1 MITERKTM
9 RKTTLSSVDGGG
21 KNIGAGVEVV
31 KTTDSVDHWDFLD
44 QIEVPM
50 WADLSICDLTN
61 DESNDSWFDIIH
73 QFHQCS
79 SSQLLSTI
87 FHPNSITIQEPP
99 SPKLPPSVSKSR
111 GKNYKTKAW
120 GQRNNLT
127 TSNKQHPVKTLTMKS
142 SRSTGSSNNTK
153 PNSIKTPKVSSSCE
167 SGLTNNTSRP
177 KLSKPKPSLCSF
189 SSQEQEKEGSAMST
203 VTSNRNEHHEKK
215 GLEVSKSN
223 QSSEFLTSLRN
234 NLRRSCATRPAVRVV
249 RCSEGGLKSS
259 SRKSSVAS
267 SSSSLNQCKDA
278 QNKPRVLNVTKEAPA
293 QNVRNLSKSNKQGS
307 ISNIHASKVQQ
318 HTSIG
323 KVLMP
328 RKVNEQNQK
337 IGKEAEK
344 RFGIKKVASAKIVTC
359 QKGIISSDKG
369 GQSTGNVQKKNG
381 SKKLISLKEKTN
393 TQNRDKDTSRKV
405 YFR

>member
-1 MITERKTM
+1 MITERKNM
-9 RKTTLSSVDGGG
+9 RKTALSSVDGGG
-21 KNIGAGVEVV
+21 KNIGAGVEAV

-44 QIEVPM
+44 QIEAPM

-127 TSNKQHPVKTLTMKS
+127 ISNKQHPVKTLTMKS
-142 SRSTGSSNNTK
+142 SRTTGSSNNTK

-167 SGLTNNTSRP
+167 SGVTNNTSRP

-189 SSQEQEKEGSAMST
+189 SSQEQEKEGSAMSS

-267 SSSSLNQCKDA
+267 SSSSSLNQCKDA

-293 QNVRNLSKSNKQGS
+293 QNVRNLTKSNKQGS
-307 ISNIHASKVQQ
+307 ISNILASKLQVQQ
-318 HTSIG
+318 
-323 KVLMP
+323 
-328 RKVNEQNQK
+328 NQM

-344 RFGIKKVASAKIVTC
+344 RFGIKKVASTKIVTC
-359 QKGIISSDKG
+359 QKGIISRDKG
-369 GQSTGNVQKKNG
+369 AQSTGNVQKNG

>member
-1 MITERKTM
+1 MLFASSFIWI
-9 RKTTLSSVDGGG
+9 LSHSQV
-21 KNIGAGVEVV
+21 N
-31 KTTDSVDHWDFLD
+31 FYR
-44 QIEVPM
+44 
-50 WADLSICDLTN
+50 
-61 DESNDSWFDIIH
+61 
-73 QFHQCS
+73 FHQCS

-127 TSNKQHPVKTLTMKS
+127 ISNKQHPVKTLTMKS
-142 SRSTGSSNNTK
+142 SRTTGSSNNTK

-167 SGLTNNTSRP
+167 SGVTNNTSRP

-189 SSQEQEKEGSAMST
+189 SSQEQEKEGSAMSS

-267 SSSSLNQCKDA
+267 SSSSSLNQCKDA
-278 QNKPRVLNVTKEAPA
+278 QNKPRVSQPPMTKLRVLNVTKEAPA
-293 QNVRNLSKSNKQGS
+293 QNVRNLTKSNKQGS
-307 ISNIHASKVQQ
+307 ISNILASKV
-318 HTSIG
+318 TT
-323 KVLMP
+323 KL
-328 RKVNEQNQK
+328 KTFLLFTL
-337 IGKEAEK
+337 K
-344 RFGIKKVASAKIVTC
+344 RMFKCYLGM
-359 QKGIISSDKG
+359 
-369 GQSTGNVQKKNG
+369 
-381 SKKLISLKEKTN
+381 
-393 TQNRDKDTSRKV
+393 
-405 YFR
+405 

>member
-1 MITERKTM
+1 MITERKNM
-9 RKTTLSSVDGGG
+9 RKTALSSVDGGG
-21 KNIGAGVEVV
+21 KNIGAGVEAV

-44 QIEVPM
+44 QIEAPM

-127 TSNKQHPVKTLTMKS
+127 ISNKQHPVKTLTMKS
-142 SRSTGSSNNTK
+142 SRTTGSSNNTK

-167 SGLTNNTSRP
+167 SGVTNNTSRP

-189 SSQEQEKEGSAMST
+189 SSQEQEKEGSAMSS

-267 SSSSLNQCKDA
+267 SSSSSLNQCKDA

-293 QNVRNLSKSNKQGS
+293 QNVRNLTKSNKQGS
-307 ISNIHASKVQQ
+307 ISNILASKVQQ
-318 HTSIG
+318 
-323 KVLMP
+323 
-328 RKVNEQNQK
+328 NQM

-344 RFGIKKVASAKIVTC
+344 RFGIKKVASTKIVTC
-359 QKGIISSDKG
+359 QKGIISRDKG
-369 GQSTGNVQKKNG
+369 AQSTGNVQKNG

>member
-9 RKTTLSSVDGGG
+9 RKTALSSVDGGG
-21 KNIGAGVEVV
+21 KNISAGVEAV

-44 QIEVPM
+44 QIEAPM
-50 WADLSICDLTN
+50 WADLSKCDLTN

-127 TSNKQHPVKTLTMKS
+127 TSNNQHPVKTLTMKS
-142 SRSTGSSNNTK
+142 SRTTGSSNNTK
-153 PNSIKTPKVSSSCE
+153 ANSIKTLNVSSSCE

-215 GLEVSKSN
+215 GLQVSKSN

-267 SSSSLNQCKDA
+267 SSSSSLNQCKDA
-278 QNKPRVLNVTKEAPA
+278 QNKPRVFNVTKEAPA
-293 QNVRNLSKSNKQGS
+293 QNVRNLTKSNKQGS
-307 ISNIHASKVQQ
+307 INNILTSKVQQ
-318 HTSIG
+318 
-323 KVLMP
+323 
-328 RKVNEQNQK
+328 NQM

-344 RFGIKKVASAKIVTC
+344 RVGIKKVASTKIVTC

-369 GQSTGNVQKKNG
+369 AQSTGNVQKKNG
-381 SKKLISLKEKTN
+381 SKKLIPLKEKTN

>member
-1 MITERKTM
+1 MITERKNM
-9 RKTTLSSVDGGG
+9 RKTALSSVDGGG
-21 KNIGAGVEVV
+21 KNIGAGVEAV

-44 QIEVPM
+44 QIEAPM

-61 DESNDSWFDIIH
+61 DER
-73 QFHQCS
+73 FHQCS

-127 TSNKQHPVKTLTMKS
+127 ISNKQHPVKTLTMKS
-142 SRSTGSSNNTK
+142 SRTTGSSNNTK

-167 SGLTNNTSRP
+167 SGVTNNTSRP

-189 SSQEQEKEGSAMST
+189 SSQEQEKEGSAMSS

-267 SSSSLNQCKDA
+267 SSSSSLNQCKDA

-293 QNVRNLSKSNKQGS
+293 QNVRNLTKSNKQGS
-307 ISNIHASKVQQ
+307 ISNILASKNVQMLFGNVRLLMLFNLDCSSKLQVQQ
-318 HTSIG
+318 
-323 KVLMP
+323 
-328 RKVNEQNQK
+328 NQM

-344 RFGIKKVASAKIVTC
+344 RFGIKKVASTKIVTC
-359 QKGIISSDKG
+359 QKGIISRDKG
-369 GQSTGNVQKKNG
+369 AQSTGNVQKNG